1 MTAALPRH
9 ATALA
14 QCRAILGGTHDPMAR
29 EWDGLTGEERAFWLG
44 AARLNRLDAGRA
56 WADLS
61 GDTRCRI
68 KNALFRAAQRA
79 EVLLRAAA

>member
-1 MTAALPRH
+1 MTAALPRS

-14 QCRAILGGTHDPMAR
+14 ECRAILGGAADPMGR
-29 EWDGLTGEERAFWLG
+29 EWDSLTSDERSFWLG
-44 AARLNRLDAGRA
+44 AARLHRLDAGRA

-68 KNALFRAAQRA
+68 KNALFRAAKRA
-79 EVLLRAAA
+79 EVLLRASA